1 MSSRTFSATLI
12 GIVALVMQGPG
23 TAAQQAG
30 GQVGGQT
37 GGQPLGRVEHSTAGT
52 VAGFDL
58 SALKPY
64 VAQRRVS
71 GTIRN
76 FGNNYIPSLMKQWQ
90 DGFRRVQPGIRFE
103 TNLAGSEAAM
113 AGLYGGATD
122 LAFIGRE
129 SYPSETH
136 AFQEVMGHPPL
147 GIEISSG
154 SFQTPHKTFALM
166 VFVNKASP
174 LAKLS
179 MQQLARIYGCMQ
191 DHQGSDGS
199 NQSITEW
206 GQLGL
211 QGDWEHRPIHVY
223 GYNLTTGMAR
233 FFDRTVL
240 GGSNRWTDKLQD
252 FDNGHRPDG
261 QVINAGVYVLDAL
274 AKDPAGI
281 AYANFLYAGPQVKAL
296 PLSWTEGPTAKYWEP
311 TSQNVFRRDYPLT
324 RFTTVFLDRPPG
336 RPVDP
341 RLKEFLRYILSR
353 NGMAAVVED
362 GAYVPLNEKQIDI
375 ERQKLE

>member
-1 MSSRTFSATLI
+1 MNSRTFSATLVSATLI
-12 GIVALVMQGPG
+12 GSVALVMQGPG
-23 TAAQQAG
+23 TRAQQTGGQAG
-30 GQVGGQT
+30 GQAGG
-37 GGQPLGRVEHSTAGT
+37 RIEHTTAGA

-64 VAQRRVS
+64 VAQQQVS

-113 AGLYGGATD
+113 AGLYGGVAD

-166 VFVNKASP
+166 VFVNKANP
-174 LAKLS
+174 LAGLS
-179 MQQLARIYGCMQ
+179 MQQLASIYGCMQ
-191 DHQGSDGS
+191 DHH
-199 NQSITEW
+199 ITEW

-252 FDNGHRPDG
+252 FDNGHQPDG

-324 RFTTVFLDRPPG
+324 RFTTVFLDRQPG
-336 RPVDP
+336 KPVDP

-353 NGMAAVVED
+353 DGMAAVVED